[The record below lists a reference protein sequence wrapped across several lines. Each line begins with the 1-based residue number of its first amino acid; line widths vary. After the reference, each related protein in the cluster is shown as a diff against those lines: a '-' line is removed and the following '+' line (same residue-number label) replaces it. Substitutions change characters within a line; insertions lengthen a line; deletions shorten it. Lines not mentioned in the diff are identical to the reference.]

1 MPSAAEVRRIYSV
14 IPERNFMKF
23 KVIMSALLIAC
34 FSCISFAGAEGNKA
48 EKTYPEAGLIQKGI
62 EFGKKGMYDEAL
74 KQLDEAVKLNPA
86 SFAAY
91 HYRATVWA
99 YKGDLDKAIADW
111 DKSIEIDNKQYLS
124 HFSRGMARY
133 MKGDI
138 DKAIEDWDSSIL
150 LNPNYVDSYFQ
161 RASACY
167 NKKDYDNAIADFS
180 KLIELDPERSAKYYF
195 SRAVIYSVK
204 KDYDKSWDDMHAI
217 EKLGQTAAPEYKEFL
232 KVLKKESGRD
242 K

>member
-1 MPSAAEVRRIYSV
+1 MKLKSIVVIIFLASFIGVSFIRAEEI
-14 IPERNFMKF
+14 KT
-23 KVIMSALLIAC
+23 
-34 FSCISFAGAEGNKA
+34 
-48 EKTYPEAGLIQKGI
+48 EKTYPEAGLVQKGI
-62 EFGKKGMYDEAL
+62 EYGKKGMYDEAL
-74 KQLDEAVKLNPA
+74 KELDEAVKLNPM
-86 SFAAY
+86 SFTAY

-138 DKAIEDWDSSIL
+138 DKAIEDWNESIL
-150 LNPNYVDSYFQ
+150 LNPKYVDSYFQ
-161 RASACY
+161 RASAFY
-167 NKKDYDNAIADFS
+167 NKKDYANAIADFS
-180 KLIELDPERSAKYYF
+180 KLIEIDPDRSAKYHF
-195 SRAVIYSVK
+195 SRAVIYSVE
-204 KDYDKSWDDMHAI
+204 KDYDKSWEDMHEI
-217 EKLGQTAAPEYKEFL
+217 EKLGQTSAPEYKEFL